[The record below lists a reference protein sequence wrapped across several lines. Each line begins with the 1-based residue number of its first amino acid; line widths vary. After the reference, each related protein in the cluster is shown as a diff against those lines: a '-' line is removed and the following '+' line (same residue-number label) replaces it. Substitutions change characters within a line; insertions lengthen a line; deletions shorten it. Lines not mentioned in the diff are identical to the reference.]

1 MGRPC
6 KMLQLA
12 RPCHHAQLASP
23 SNLEGLAGNSKGFPG
38 RHSALHWTC
47 PVSLARLCES
57 WVQMLHLAHCWA
69 WQSLA
74 SHGKMLHHIGA
85 CCALHSLVS
94 HGKAFARPCK
104 MPSPTR
110 HGNSCGDLAR
120 SCNLQGLAGMQSLQ
134 ALPTWKALQ
143 AAARASQ
150 ADTHPCTGHALCHLQ
165 DLVSHGDT
173 CCTLHPAGH
182 GKALQVMGRCCITLE
197 LAGPCTAL

>member
-1 MGRPC
+1 
-6 KMLQLA
+6 
-12 RPCHHAQLASP
+12 
-23 SNLEGLAGNSKGFPG
+23 
-38 RHSALHWTC
+38 
-47 PVSLARLCES
+47 
-57 WVQMLHLAHCWA
+57 MLHLAPCWA

-74 SHGKMLHHIGA
+74 SHGKMLHYIGA

-94 HGKAFARPCK
+94 HGKALARPCK

-165 DLVSHGDT
+165 DLVCDGVAHAAP
-173 CCTLHPAGH
+173 CTLLDMARPCKSWQDVASPWNWLGLTQPCESWE
-182 GKALQVMGRCCITLE
+182 GLCKTLQNAKPNKAWQVMGRPCKMWQ
-197 LAGPCTAL
+197 LARP